1 MTPNFGLDKIKDMP
15 AIVDWKGKSLRRSLL
30 ALLLFTVILAILV
43 VDFIPDRLT
52 GLQVGKPSPKTVK
65 ATRDIEFVDFD
76 RTEALRNEA
85 SSHVEPV
92 YNRDWSVE
100 PQVIDSVHKFFGLVR
115 QVRSNEVL
123 TAEAKQDLLV
133 KEVDSSFDKSVF
145 KTVLQMPD
153 TELNS
158 TEALVVSNINRVY
171 SDKITAE
178 NIGEK
183 RIEFAEMAQSLTKN
197 PGKNAL
203 IAEVGSFYFKPN
215 YFYDAQGTDKLKKEA
230 ATGISSVLVN
240 KQKGETIVREGEIVS
255 SLQVKILRE
264 LGLLK
269 RGIDLARIGGL
280 ALFALVSFIAFGL
293 YLFNYQPK
301 IHRSNRLIGVL
312 SLIFIAT
319 ILIAKFVGPYYSY
332 FLIPIGAA
340 AMLTALLFN
349 IETAIIMV
357 LSLSLYSGLIGGQN
371 YQYTLYG
378 VLTGLFAIYAIYNI
392 RHRTDLAI
400 AGAWVTLATT
410 ILAITTTLLSGAGLV
425 EIMKN
430 LGWGLLGGI
439 SMAVLTIGTLPFL
452 EKVFGITTDIKL
464 VELSYANQ
472 PLLRE
477 LMMKAPGT
485 YNHSIMAGNLAENAA
500 EEIGANPLLAR
511 VGAYYHDIGKI
522 KRPLFFV
529 ENQIG
534 CENPHDHTNP
544 SLSCLIITS
553 HVKEGIDLGKKY
565 HLPPEILDII
575 NEHHGTSIVA
585 FFYHKAKESVVKETI
600 NEENYRYSG
609 QRPKSKEAAL
619 VMLSDSV
626 EAAARTIAKP
636 TPGRIEQLIKRIVQ
650 SKLDDGQLNESNL
663 TLNDIEK
670 IIRSFTQLLTSL
682 YHTRVEYPTVPVPQ
696 ARSFAAHGDSNK

>member
-1 MTPNFGLDKIKDMP
+1 M
-15 AIVDWKGKSLRRSLL
+15 
-30 ALLLFTVILAILV
+30 
-43 VDFIPDRLT
+43 
-52 GLQVGKPSPKTVK
+52 
-65 ATRDIEFVDFD
+65 
-76 RTEALRNEA
+76 
-85 SSHVEPV
+85 
-92 YNRDWSVE
+92 
-100 PQVIDSVHKFFGLVR
+100 
-115 QVRSNEVL
+115 
-123 TAEAKQDLLV
+123 
-133 KEVDSSFDKSVF
+133 
-145 KTVLQMPD
+145 
-153 TELNS
+153 
-158 TEALVVSNINRVY
+158 
-171 SDKITAE
+171 
-178 NIGEK
+178 
-183 RIEFAEMAQSLTKN
+183 
-197 PGKNAL
+197 
-203 IAEVGSFYFKPN
+203 
-215 YFYDAQGTDKLKKEA
+215 
-230 ATGISSVLVN
+230 
-240 KQKGETIVREGEIVS
+240 
-255 SLQVKILRE
+255 
-264 LGLLK
+264 
-269 RGIDLARIGGL
+269 
-280 ALFALVSFIAFGL
+280 
-293 YLFNYQPK
+293 
-301 IHRSNRLIGVL
+301 
-312 SLIFIAT
+312 
-319 ILIAKFVGPYYSY
+319 
-332 FLIPIGAA
+332 
-340 AMLTALLFN
+340 
-349 IETAIIMV
+349 
-357 LSLSLYSGLIGGQN
+357 
-371 YQYTLYG
+371 
-378 VLTGLFAIYAIYNI
+378 
-392 RHRTDLAI
+392 
-400 AGAWVTLATT
+400 
-410 ILAITTTLLSGAGLV
+410 SGAGLV

-619 VMLSDSV
+619 VMLADSV

-696 ARSFAAHGDSNK
+696 ARSFTAHGDSNK